1 MKQKGLYKAALYCR
15 LSQDDG
21 LVGDSSSIQTQ
32 KMMLEKYA
40 NDNGI
45 IIVDYYIDD
54 GYSGTNFDRPA
65 FPRMIA
71 DIDDEKVNMVITKD
85 LSRLGRD
92 YVRTGYYIDFY
103 FKDKD
108 IRYIA
113 INDNVDTLYE
123 NNDIAPFKN
132 ILNEMYAKDTSR
144 KVKTAKKL
152 LMQKGLYMAAQPPYG
167 YKKDPNDKNHLVIDE
182 EAAKVVKLI
191 FDLVLSNMGIS
202 TIAKELNKRCV
213 PIPSVYKASK
223 GYQCYQTLL
232 DSRKLKYNDDDVE
245 KWSTATVGNILRNQM
260 YVGDMVGNKREIKNY
275 RTGKQIIHTK
285 DEYIVIPN
293 THEPIIS
300 REDFEKVQKQV
311 SNKHRPS
318 KTNHENIFRGILKC
332 ANCGRSMTMYHKV
345 LANGK
350 VVWRYRCMGKTI
362 RHGIDTESNIIKY
375 DDIYNVVFKRL
386 KELFNSIKKDD
397 DSFIN
402 DLISRYLPDETGL
415 DKKIREAMNYSVN
428 AGGKRVRPML
438 MLEVYKLCGG
448 DDCQVV
454 YPFMAALEC
463 IHSYSLVHDDLPA
476 MDNDDYR
483 RGRLTTHK
491 VFGEDFGILA
501 GDGLLN
507 LAYEIMAE
515 ALISGEGDMTAKAK
529 AMEVIA
535 RKAGIKGMVGGQ
547 AVDVELTGKAL
558 SDEQLDFIFRLKTGA
573 LIEAAFLAGAYL
585 AGCDEK
591 SADRLCRAASLIG
604 FAFQIRDDILDV
616 TSSLQEL
623 GKPVFSDE
631 KNNKTT
637 YVTLYGME
645 KAEADVQSM
654 SDEALDIIKSVGKNE
669 FLEEI
674 VLNLIHRNK

>member
-1 MKQKGLYKAALYCR
+1 MTQEQFQDALNARVSTIEKVLVSALPKNITMQK
-15 LSQDDG
+15 
-21 LVGDSSSIQTQ
+21 T
-32 KMMLEKYA
+32 
-40 NDNGI
+40 
-45 IIVDYYIDD
+45 
-54 GYSGTNFDRPA
+54 
-65 FPRMIA
+65 IA
-71 DIDDEKVNMVITKD
+71 DAMEY
-85 LSRLGRD
+85 S
-92 YVRTGYYIDFY
+92 
-103 FKDKD
+103 
-108 IRYIA
+108 
-113 INDNVDTLYE
+113 
-123 NNDIAPFKN
+123 
-132 ILNEMYAKDTSR
+132 
-144 KVKTAKKL
+144 
-152 LMQKGLYMAAQPPYG
+152 LM
-167 YKKDPNDKNHLVIDE
+167 
-182 EAAKVVKLI
+182 
-191 FDLVLSNMGIS
+191 
-202 TIAKELNKRCV
+202 
-213 PIPSVYKASK
+213 
-223 GYQCYQTLL
+223 
-232 DSRKLKYNDDDVE
+232 
-245 KWSTATVGNILRNQM
+245 
-260 YVGDMVGNKREIKNY
+260 
-275 RTGKQIIHTK
+275 
-285 DEYIVIPN
+285 
-293 THEPIIS
+293 
-300 REDFEKVQKQV
+300 
-311 SNKHRPS
+311 
-318 KTNHENIFRGILKC
+318 
-332 ANCGRSMTMYHKV
+332 
-345 LANGK
+345 
-350 VVWRYRCMGKTI
+350 
-362 RHGIDTESNIIKY
+362 
-375 DDIYNVVFKRL
+375 
-386 KELFNSIKKDD
+386 
-397 DSFIN
+397 
-402 DLISRYLPDETGL
+402 
-415 DKKIREAMNYSVN
+415 
-428 AGGKRVRPML
+428 AGGKRLRPML
-438 MLEVYKLCGG
+438 MLEAYRLFGG
-448 DDCQVV
+448 SDEAEIE
-454 YPFMAALEC
+454 PFMAALEM
-463 IHSYSLVHDDLPA
+463 IHNYSLVHDDLPA

>member
-1 MKQKGLYKAALYCR
+1 MCYKHELARYKGI
-15 LSQDDG
+15 
-21 LVGDSSSIQTQ
+21 VE
-32 KMMLEKYA
+32 EKLFA
-40 NDNGI
+40 
-45 IIVDYYIDD
+45 IVD
-54 GYSGTNFDRPA
+54 GCGAP
-65 FPRMIA
+65 
-71 DIDDEKVNMVITKD
+71 KD
-85 LSRLGRD
+85 LKSAM
-92 YVRTGYYIDFY
+92 
-103 FKDKD
+103 
-108 IRYIA
+108 RYS
-113 INDNVDTLYE
+113 LE
-123 NNDIAPFKN
+123 
-132 ILNEMYAKDTSR
+132 
-144 KVKTAKKL
+144 
-152 LMQKGLYMAAQPPYG
+152 
-167 YKKDPNDKNHLVIDE
+167 
-182 EAAKVVKLI
+182 
-191 FDLVLSNMGIS
+191 
-202 TIAKELNKRCV
+202 
-213 PIPSVYKASK
+213 
-223 GYQCYQTLL
+223 
-232 DSRKLKYNDDDVE
+232 
-245 KWSTATVGNILRNQM
+245 
-260 YVGDMVGNKREIKNY
+260 
-275 RTGKQIIHTK
+275 
-285 DEYIVIPN
+285 
-293 THEPIIS
+293 
-300 REDFEKVQKQV
+300 
-311 SNKHRPS
+311 
-318 KTNHENIFRGILKC
+318 
-332 ANCGRSMTMYHKV
+332 
-345 LANGK
+345 
-350 VVWRYRCMGKTI
+350 
-362 RHGIDTESNIIKY
+362 
-375 DDIYNVVFKRL
+375 
-386 KELFNSIKKDD
+386 
-397 DSFIN
+397 
-402 DLISRYLPDETGL
+402 
-415 DKKIREAMNYSVN
+415 
-428 AGGKRVRPML
+428 AGGKRLRPAMTLYVCEML
-438 MLEVYKLCGG
+438 DG
-448 DDCQVV
+448 DIRRAL
-454 YPFMAALEC
+454 PFACALEM
-463 IHSYSLVHDDLPA
+463 IHTYSLIHDDLPC

>member
-1 MKQKGLYKAALYCR
+1 MEETLFRQELQKRTAAIEELLKEY
-15 LSQDDG
+15 L
-21 LVGDSSSIQTQ
+21 
-32 KMMLEKYA
+32 
-40 NDNGI
+40 
-45 IIVDYYIDD
+45 
-54 GYSGTNFDRPA
+54 PA
-65 FPRMIA
+65 
-71 DIDDEKVNMVITKD
+71 
-85 LSRLGRD
+85 
-92 YVRTGYYIDFY
+92 
-103 FKDKD
+103 
-108 IRYIA
+108 
-113 INDNVDTLYE
+113 
-123 NNDIAPFKN
+123 
-132 ILNEMYAKDTSR
+132 
-144 KVKTAKKL
+144 
-152 LMQKGLYMAAQPPYG
+152 
-167 YKKDPNDKNHLVIDE
+167 E
-182 EAAKVVKLI
+182 E
-191 FDLVLSNMGIS
+191 
-202 TIAKELNKRCV
+202 
-213 PIPSVYKASK
+213 
-223 GYQCYQTLL
+223 GYQ
-232 DSRKLKYNDDDVE
+232 K
-245 KWSTATVGNILRNQM
+245 TVI
-260 YVGDMVGNKREIKNY
+260 
-275 RTGKQIIHTK
+275 
-285 DEYIVIPN
+285 
-293 THEPIIS
+293 
-300 REDFEKVQKQV
+300 
-311 SNKHRPS
+311 
-318 KTNHENIFRGILKC
+318 
-332 ANCGRSMTMYHKV
+332 
-345 LANGK
+345 
-350 VVWRYRCMGKTI
+350 
-362 RHGIDTESNIIKY
+362 
-375 DDIYNVVFKRL
+375 
-386 KELFNSIKKDD
+386 
-397 DSFIN
+397 
-402 DLISRYLPDETGL
+402 
-415 DKKIREAMNYSVN
+415 EAMNYSLM
-428 AGGKRVRPML
+428 AGGKRLRPML
-438 MLEVYKLCGG
+438 MQETYRLFGGRSEVIE
-448 DDCQVV
+448 
-454 YPFMAALEC
+454 PFMAAIEM
-463 IHSYSLVHDDLPA
+463 IHTYSLVHDDLPA